1 MQKEI
6 KELYNDGSKNEIN
19 IAGSVSMPLKIE
31 LKPHESI
38 IIGESLITND
48 GERTRFYIE
57 GNVPILREKFILR
70 EKEANTPSKRVYF
83 VVQQMYLAK
92 DPSKLQGLYLE
103 YVRDLQAA
111 APSLIPFIAVVNE
124 NIINNDYYSAI
135 KNADKLVKKETE
147 LFGAMLCGE

>member
-1 MQKEI
+1 
-6 KELYNDGSKNEIN
+6 
-19 IAGSVSMPLKIE
+19 MPLKIE

-92 DPSKLQGLYLE
+92 DATTLQSLYLE
-103 YVRDLQAA
+103 YVRDLQTA
-111 APSLIPFIAVVNE
+111 APSLIPYISAVNE
-124 NIINNDYYSAI
+124 NIINSDYYSAI
-135 KNADKLVKKETE
+135 KNADKLVQKETE
-147 LFGAMLCGE
+147 LFGATLGN